1 MRSFGFRDSAIEG
14 GKSRVAG
21 IVASQIIHAFFP
33 NFRFLSEDD
42 LNIMGLASCQLNPK
56 FKNTLPPRVRGP
68 VSGGQSLPQI
78 SFGRAVPVE
87 ERVCRIP

>member
-1 MRSFGFRDSAIEG
+1 MRSSGFRDSAIEG
-14 GKSRVAG
+14 GKSRVVGMA
-21 IVASQIIHAFFP
+21 ASRSIHAVFP
-33 NFRFLSEDD
+33 SFRFLTEDD

-87 ERVCRIP
+87 